1 MTDRKQ
7 KSVGTGWGGGKVAG
21 MKMNCRWAKRIASNS
36 EILAGKPIVAG
47 SRISVELILDR
58 LASGWNVEKIVEA
71 YPHITPED
79 VLAAL
84 AFAADVLRKKPF
96 VTVAEIEES
105 IEVEND
111 FDLRP

>member
-1 MTDRKQ
+1 MNVDR
-7 KSVGTGWGGGKVAG
+7 
-21 MKMNCRWAKRIASNS
+21 RWAKRIATNPD
-36 EILAGKPIVAG
+36 ILTGKPIVAG
-47 SRISVELILDR
+47 TRISVELILDC
-58 LASGWNVEKIVEA
+58 LASGWNVEKVVEA

-84 AFAADVLRKKPF
+84 AFAANVLRKKPF

-105 IEVEND
+105 IEGEND

>member
-1 MTDRKQ
+1 MEG
-7 KSVGTGWGGGKVAG
+7 VN
-21 MKMNCRWAKRIASNS
+21 MNCRWAKRIATNP

-47 SRISVELILDR
+47 TRISVELILDCM
-58 LASGWNVEKIVEA
+58 ASGWCVEKVIEA

-105 IEVEND
+105 IEGEND
-111 FDLRP
+111 FDLCA

>member
-1 MTDRKQ
+1 MNEDR
-7 KSVGTGWGGGKVAG
+7 
-21 MKMNCRWAKRIASNS
+21 RWAKRIATNPDV
-36 EILAGKPIVAG
+36 LTGKPIVSG
-47 SRISVELILDR
+47 TRISVELILDR

-79 VLAAL
+79 VLAAF

-96 VTVAEIEES
+96 VTVAEVETS
-105 IEVEND
+105 IEGEND